1 MWGPILEKAIAKV
14 YGNFEHTQGGAMGKA
29 VRLMT
34 GAPFERHWH
43 EKSTLD
49 VLWKE
54 LQAHESMGDIIMTA
68 SNATNTSGLAA
79 GHAFTV
85 LGTRKLST
93 GQRLV

>member
-43 EKSTLD
+43 DSSKSTLD
-49 VLWKE
+49 VLWKV
-54 LQAHESMGDIIMTA
+54 LQAHESTGDIIMTA
-68 SNATNTSGLAA
+68 S
-79 GHAFTV
+79 
-85 LGTRKLST
+85 
-93 GQRLV
+93 